1 MASTLRI
8 RANRPSFSFGPRT
21 SLWENRLVRM
31 AGDDSAKRQ
40 KTSQD
45 GVVIAKTV
53 ELRGR
58 IQQSSRT
65 GPPPA
70 GPGPAGSHGHDK
82 QPNEGR
88 PSATVTVDLSRV
100 DTSVVAHISSF
111 LGTSLELRNL
121 ALTCKSFGWRL
132 PTSTLNWSLVEE
144 VARQVVSSGRN
155 TVGAR
160 VTLSPYVRGTTT
172 WLSILRES
180 EYPLKF
186 DTLLGR
192 GMEHTNERRTSV
204 RTGSRTGYVGTSS
217 AFASNY
223 VMESGIHYAEFHIV
237 KGRPYIGIVRPMPNL
252 DLARYAS
259 GGLCFFDRSFYDDFL
274 AARTDEWGSGNVH
287 ACYYFVSSGRNY
299 WTNWAGER
307 QPELVWEGMEGCIVG
322 DTLGMLLNLDKG
334 TLTVYRNNRRLGVM
348 KDELSGSY
356 CWSVELPARGTSVV
370 INRGHPPHPHGAR
383 E

>member
-1 MASTLRI
+1 
-8 RANRPSFSFGPRT
+8 
-21 SLWENRLVRM
+21 M

-144 VARQVVSSGRN
+144 VARQAVCSRASDDEISRLPRYVSGKM
-155 TVGAR
+155 
-160 VTLSPYVRGTTT
+160 T
-172 WLSILRES
+172 WLSILYRFER
-180 EYPLKF
+180 PLVF
-186 DTLLGR
+186 DVLLGGDIEYR
-192 GMEHTNERRTSV
+192 HGDESTV
-204 RTGSRTGYVGTSS
+204 CGTGKCCIAVSSGYV
-217 AFASNY
+217 
-223 VMESGIHYAEFHIV
+223 MRSGSHYAQFKFISGEPF
-237 KGRPYIGIVRPMPNL
+237 IGIVRPMPGL
-252 DLARYAS
+252 DAGAYNDSCRFV
-259 GGLCFFDRSFYDDFL
+259 GIRRFYSDFL
-274 AARTDEWGSGNVH
+274 AQRSDDWGNGNVH
-287 ACYYFVSSGRNY
+287 AFEYQSIDGYAH
-299 WTNWAGER
+299 WTDWDLEAEEEEEDERWAH
-307 QPELVWEGMEGCIVG
+307 WEGIDTCGSG
-322 DTLGMLLNLDKG
+322 DTVGMLLNLDNG
-334 TLTVYRNNRRLGVM
+334 TLNVYQNNRHLGEM
-348 KDELSGSY
+348 EDGLSGPY
-356 CWSVELPARGTSVV
+356 CWYGLVDVNDVVAIRQALPPGF
-370 INRGHPPHPHGAR
+370 NK
-383 E
+383 